1 MIDLHIHSIYS
12 DGSFSPSQLI
22 NLCNQKGINTISIT
36 DHDTIDAYVNMT
48 IPKEYNV
55 KVIPGIE
62 FGLGHQDRCHILG
75 YGFDLNSSIMKNACL
90 TIKKHRLF
98 EVLEIFR
105 IFKKHNIEITVQDI
119 TSTYKTGLRLGNI
132 IQELIRKGYAKDRN
146 EVYDKFFRKEG
157 KPCVTFYNYTP
168 EEKINIIKKSNG
180 KAILAHPYQL
190 GLDKEKM
197 EKKIVELINAG
208 LDGLEIYH
216 SGQETELEEFLLEMA
231 DKYHLLITGGSDF
244 HGIAKPSVK
253 IGEIYGGRTIPDDVI
268 EKLGW

>member
-1 MIDLHIHSIYS
+1 MIDLHVHSIYS

-22 NLCNQKGINTISIT
+22 SLCNQKGINTISIT

-75 YGFDLNSSIMKNACL
+75 YGFDLNSPIMKNACL

-105 IFKKHNIEITVQDI
+105 IIKKHNIEITVQDI

-146 EVYDKFFRKEG
+146 EIGR
-157 KPCVTFYNYTP
+157 
-168 EEKINIIKKSNG
+168 
-180 KAILAHPYQL
+180 AH
-190 GLDKEKM
+190 
-197 EKKIVELINAG
+197 V
-208 LDGLEIYH
+208 
-216 SGQETELEEFLLEMA
+216 
-231 DKYHLLITGGSDF
+231 
-244 HGIAKPSVK
+244 
-253 IGEIYGGRTIPDDVI
+253 
-268 EKLGW
+268 